1 MRVQKNNREHRLE
14 HSSLRRDSR
23 FDLGEIWHQMSC
35 CGRPMMSSGIERSRF
50 AQKPGTR
57 QIAHGSHAE
66 TGNICFI
73 NVKKHP
79 VQVDLNVDDCT
90 GRRQWSNTHLKP
102 DWDWP
107 VVSSPTAQSLN
118 GSLDNPLIT
127 DFPTKLPSGNLTVC
141 YWKWPFIVD
150 FPIKNCDFP

>member
-1 MRVQKNNREHRLE
+1 MYIYIVDIYIHDYYTYPFCWGVQRNNREHRLE

-35 CGRPMMSSGIERSRF
+35 YGRPMMSSGIERSRF

-57 QIAHGSHAE
+57 QIAHGSHGE

-79 VQVDLNVDDCT
+79 VQVDLHVDDCA
-90 GRRQWSNTHLKP
+90 GRRQWSNTHLKL

-107 VVSSPTAQSLN
+107 VVSSPTAHLSWQPGQSLN
-118 GSLDNPLIT
+118 HWFSHQVT
-127 DFPTKLPSGNLTVC
+127 
-141 YWKWPFIVD
+141 
-150 FPIKNCDFP
+150 PIF